1 MLIPKKQNP
10 LVHTSTE
17 IGNVASFESIFDT
30 CDFGLIV
37 LNSESRIIQWNQWM
51 QNHTGVDEADAL
63 SQKFDKLFPNNTKGS
78 LARAINNAIQ
88 RHQGSVISHSL
99 NRRPLPLFKS
109 DQSSVHQHTI
119 VKSLFDNSQ
128 DVFCVIQIFDIS
140 AAVIRDTQ
148 LQSQAESLQSQAE
161 SLQNLTDKLVLEKE
175 QAQVTLQSIADA
187 VITTDAGG
195 RIVIMNKVAEQLC
208 GWNYQSAQGQSI
220 TEIFRVIDDKTR
232 ITVPNPAIFCLS
244 NRKESVNDTD
254 LVLVD
259 RHNIEHAITQSA
271 APIIGS
277 NNELLGSV
285 LVFRDVSES
294 RRIAAQMNWQAKHD
308 GLTGLLNRT
317 ELESQMEQLLK
328 SPRKADQTL
337 VFLYL
342 DLDQFK
348 VVNDTCGHSA
358 GDQLLRQLSDLILT
372 WLRDDDLV
380 ARLGGDEFGIVL
392 RSCNETDGMRIADNL
407 RENIEQ
413 FRFAWR
419 EQIFAIGVSIG
430 LVEFRTESGSI
441 EDILSAAD
449 SACYA
454 AKDSGRNRVCIHQ
467 PEKDNASTQQL
478 EMQWISRI
486 QSALDNN
493 RFCLYLQR
501 IAPISNHSNH
511 REHYEVLV
519 RMQDTDGKIIPPG
532 AFIPAAERFSLM
544 TQIDRWVIRD
554 LFQSM
559 QCLKST
565 FKNGMPVFS
574 INLSGPYLNGGKF
587 LDETLQFLD
596 EFNVAAENICFEIT
610 ETAAIAHLKNAV
622 HFITT
627 LKDRGCTFALDDF
640 GSGLSSFTYLK
651 NLPVDY
657 LKIDGHFVKDI
668 HTDPVDRAFV
678 ESINQ
683 IGHVMGLKT
692 IAEFVENKNI
702 LQHLRNIGVDY
713 AQGYGIHAP
722 SPLLDFVQ
730 QNPGQ
735 ICSTLV

>member
-1 MLIPKKQNP
+1 MLKEKKQGP
-10 LVHTSTE
+10 LVLTSTE
-17 IGNVASFESIFDT
+17 LGNGASFESIFDT

-37 LNSESRIIQWNQWM
+37 LNAESRVIQWNQWM
-51 QNHTGVDEADAL
+51 QKYTGIDETEAL

-99 NRRPLPLFKS
+99 NRHPLPLFKS
-109 DQSSVHQHTI
+109 DQSLIHQHTI
-119 VKSLFDNSQ
+119 VKSLSDNSQ
-128 DVFCVIQIFDIS
+128 DVFCVIQVFDIS
-140 AAVIRDTQ
+140 AAVIRDKQ
-148 LQSQAESLQSQAE
+148 LQSQAKSLQS
-161 SLQNLTDKLVLEKE
+161 LTDKLVLEKE

-187 VITTDAGG
+187 VITTDADGK
-195 RIVIMNKVAEQLC
+195 IVIMNKVAEHLC
-208 GWNYQSAQGQSI
+208 GWDYQSVKQQPIA
-220 TEIFRVIDDKTR
+220 EIFRVIDDKTR
-232 ITVPNPAIFCLS
+232 EAAPNPAVFCLS
-244 NRKESVNDTD
+244 NRKEHFNDAD

-259 RHNIEHAITQSA
+259 RHNIEHAITHSA
-271 APIIGS
+271 APIIG
-277 NNELLGSV
+277 NNDELLGSV

-294 RRIAAQMNWQAKHD
+294 RRLAAQMSWQAKHD

-358 GDQLLRQLSDLILT
+358 GDELLRRLSDLLLT

-392 RSCNETDGMRIADNL
+392 KSCTKTDGVRIANNL
-407 RENIEQ
+407 RENIEK
-413 FRFAWR
+413 FRFAWQ

-430 LVEFRTESGSI
+430 LVEFRTENESI
-441 EDILSAAD
+441 ENILSAAD

-454 AKDSGRNRVCIHQ
+454 AKDSGRNRVCVHQ
-467 PEKDNASTQQL
+467 PEKDNASSQQL

-493 RFCLYLQR
+493 LFCLYVQR
-501 IAPISNHSNH
+501 IAPISNHPNN

-519 RMQDTDGKIIPPG
+519 RMLDSDGKIIPPG
-532 AFIPAAERFSLM
+532 AFIPAAERFNLM
-544 TQIDRWVIRD
+544 TQIDRWVIRE
-554 LFQSM
+554 LFQSLDG
-559 QCLKST
+559 LKST
-565 FKNGMPVFS
+565 FKNAMPVFS
-574 INLSGPYLNGGKF
+574 INLSGPYLDGGKF
-587 LDETLQFLD
+587 LGETLQFLD
-596 EFNVAAENICFEIT
+596 EFNVETKNICFEIT

-640 GSGLSSFTYLK
+640 GSGLSSFAYLK

-683 IGHVMGLKT
+683 IGHVMGLQT
-692 IAEFVENKNI
+692 IAEFVEDENI
-702 LQHLRNIGVDY
+702 LMHLRDIGVDY
-713 AQGYGIHAP
+713 AQGYGIHVP
-722 SPLLDFVQ
+722 CPLSDFIPREINTTVAVQ
-730 QNPGQ
+730 GA
-735 ICSTLV
+735 